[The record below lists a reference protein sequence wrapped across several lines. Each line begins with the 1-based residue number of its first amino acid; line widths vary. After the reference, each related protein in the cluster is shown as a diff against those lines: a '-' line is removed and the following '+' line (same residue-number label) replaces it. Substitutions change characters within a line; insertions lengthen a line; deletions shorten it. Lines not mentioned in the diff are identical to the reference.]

1 MITTMPFMMCIDNLH
16 YLQDRM
22 IYLVGEQLL
31 MASIYIPT
39 LVNVSK
45 YVQIMDGRGL
55 TLLDCDSFKN
65 QFWTLKTLN
74 IK

>member
-1 MITTMPFMMCIDNLH
+1 MCIDILH

-45 YVQIMDGRGL
+45 YVQIMDGR
-55 TLLDCDSFKN
+55 
-65 QFWTLKTLN
+65 
-74 IK
+74 